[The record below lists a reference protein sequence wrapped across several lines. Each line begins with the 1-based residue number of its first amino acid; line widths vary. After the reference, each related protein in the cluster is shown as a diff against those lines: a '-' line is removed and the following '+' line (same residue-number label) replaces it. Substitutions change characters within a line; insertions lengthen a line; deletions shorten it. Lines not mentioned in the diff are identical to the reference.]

1 MRSLFP
7 VLSIRV
13 MQSRNAI
20 RQRFPSSVES
30 LDSSSLWSNGDSIEV
45 TSRALLKNGENGA
58 VRVVFAT
65 YNQLDQLLGPKVASP
80 SPSSSKSNDSALF
93 VNSKVISASLGKGRH
108 IQLPEPATITFKHLR
123 TINVSGPTCVYWD
136 YVAHAWSEDGC
147 RATSSNRTHTKC
159 KCSHLT
165 NFALLMREGGGGGE
179 PDGELSSG
187 AAVPL
192 LKRGT
197 VGTHVSTIVAAVAAL
212 VSLCVIVFF
221 LVMAWRRLK
230 MTSQCRNALEK
241 SGLPCFHSS
250 KELAGSDAGKDN
262 KGNFYTVTPK
272 MNGVAAAG
280 HRNGGGGAG
289 TGANAEGGENNEVV
303 EAQQFFEHMINLQKN
318 QDKTLPGTKSRRNN
332 AGNTSGD
339 MQQQETNLCEDPSN
353 NRVPVNGAAAVAA
366 DGQVVL
372 YPKRTNFARALSPY
386 NHIYMEIDPTEVD
399 PNGGGGPVY
408 EPLTHSETYMMSTI
422 SDLSEDNYGGSLRHG
437 GFQNYSDVSRQNS
450 SRESRPLIR
459 QPHQDR
465 ANLLHTISGVLHSQ
479 VSFPGNQEIVHF

>member
-1 MRSLFP
+1 
-7 VLSIRV
+7 

-65 YNQLDQLLGPKVASP
+65 YNQLDQLLGPRVAS
-80 SPSSSKSNDSALF
+80 SRMSANESSALF

-136 YVAHAWSEDGC
+136 YVSHAWSEDGC
-147 RATSSNRTHTKC
+147 KVTSSNRTHTRC

-165 NFALLMREGGGGGE
+165 NFALLMREGGGDGSGSE
-179 PDGELSSG
+179 RDGELNSG

-197 VGTHVSTIVAAVAAL
+197 VGAHVSTIVAAVAAL

-230 MTSQCRNALEK
+230 MTNQCRNALEK
-241 SGLPCFHSS
+241 SGLPCFPSS

-280 HRNGGGGAG
+280 HRNGNASGV
-289 TGANAEGGENNEVV
+289 GANAEGGENSEVV

-318 QDKTLPGTKSRRNN
+318 QDKTLPSNKGRRNN
-332 AGNTSGD
+332 ANNASGD
-339 MQQQETNLCEDPSN
+339 MQQQETNLCEDPN
-353 NRVPVNGAAAVAA
+353 NRVPVNGAPATTV

-422 SDLSEDNYGGSLRHG
+422 SDMSEDNYGGSMRHG

-479 VSFPGNQEIVHF
+479 VGFLLIFILISNHSHMQQ